1 MNQFNFEPQRKHL
14 HSIQRIPIIG
24 TDEKMADRNDRW
36 HAYYT
41 CAKCKNTYGS
51 VNQSRGEWRRCENKG
66 CGGEMN
72 SPTNEVCTNSKNE
85 NKNTF

>member
-36 HAYYT
+36 HTIRAQS
-41 CAKCKNTYGS
+41 AKIPMAVS
-51 VNQSRGEWRRCENKG
+51 
-66 CGGEMN
+66 
-72 SPTNEVCTNSKNE
+72 TNLEASGVDVRTKDAVA
-85 NKNTF
+85 K